1 MGVVDLSC
9 GLHYVYYEWAAMHEC
24 CGFVMWVALLCIMSG
39 QPCMG
44 VVDLSCGLHYVYYEW
59 AAMHGCCGFVMW
71 VALCVL

>member
-1 MGVVDLSC
+1 MGC
-9 GLHYVYYEWAAMHEC
+9 TM
-24 CGFVMWVALLCIMSG
+24 CIMSG

-59 AAMHGCCGFVMW
+59 IAMHGCCGFVMW